1 MDISDKKKSKHSWI
15 RWTGTVL
22 AFGLILYL
30 LYERWD
36 EVQDA
41 VRQISLQNFLFA
53 LLALMFSRF
62 MVIGRWFILLRS
74 AQIEVSL
81 SEVIRLTFAGLFAS
95 NFLPSTIGGDV
106 VRLAGSI
113 QRGLDGS
120 VITASLVMDR
130 IVGVSGMVFL
140 LPIGLQK
147 LFASNNIGFF
157 KMFLLPVLLIG
168 ISEEGIGKRIIKK
181 LMRVFQK
188 IKGAFRLW
196 IKKPNALIGAFIF
209 TGLHMLGWF
218 GAMYIVLQDIE
229 SPLSLWLIGGLWSL
243 VYLVTLV
250 PISINGLGLQEVS
263 IAYVFTNLGGIS
275 AQAGLTLALMIRT
288 LLMIASLPGAV
299 YLPSILTREK
309 QDNS

>member
-81 SEVIRLTFAGLFAS
+81 SEVIRVTFAGLFAS

-106 VRLAGSI
+106 VRLAGGI
-113 QRGLDGS
+113 QQGMDGS
-120 VITASLVMDR
+120 VTAASLVMDR
-130 IVGVSGMVFL
+130 IVGVCGMLLF
-140 LPIGLQK
+140 LPIGIQQLFANGEIGLLAPVVLLAISEDGIGERIVEKIKRVLQK
-147 LFASNNIGFF
+147 ILNAF
-157 KMFLLPVLLIG
+157 K
-168 ISEEGIGKRIIKK
+168 
-181 LMRVFQK
+181 
-188 IKGAFRLW
+188 LW
-196 IKKPNALIGAFIF
+196 IKKPKALIGAFIF
-209 TGLHMLGWF
+209 TVLHMLGWF

-243 VYLVTLV
+243 VYLVTLI

-299 YLPSILTREK
+299 YLPSILTRAK